1 MERITVEF
9 GMFEVLLLA
18 VIGIYIGDF
27 LRKNSLF

>member
-27 LRKNSLF
+27 LRKKFLF